1 MLGRKH
7 EVPDELLYLP
17 ATQLVHGPP
26 LGPLKPLLHV
36 QSLAEL
42 LPEGELD
49 PEGQLE
55 QVLDVVA
62 PDVVEYL
69 PLVQALQAKD
79 PADMQNTSCFRPAS
93 TYIITIYMRHR
104 ESTYDHPVLQGWC
117 IVRLD
122 HRRAGHCW
130 RSRQEIGEQITG

>member
-1 MLGRKH
+1 MHRKYHVHRRAGHHGESMVGRKH
-7 EVPDELLYLP
+7 DVPDELLYLP

-36 QSLAEL
+36 QSLSEL

-62 PDVVEYL
+62 PEAAEYL
-69 PLVQALQAKD
+69 PLAQSEHASDPEDILYFPAGQFVQAV
-79 PADMQNTSCFRPAS
+79 PARYCPA
-93 TYIITIYMRHR
+93 
-104 ESTYDHPVLQGWC
+104 
-117 IVRLD
+117 
-122 HRRAGHCW
+122 
-130 RSRQEIGEQITG
+130 